1 MLNPAGGSHVSRDVV
16 CDGRRAGQRGTAVL
30 AAISI
35 FAAAL
40 AAPQVILAQEAPPA
54 PPEEASLPSGEQ
66 PDPAEPPA
74 DPPTPA
80 DPPSPSDPP
89 PPEEPIPPDEPTP
102 GEQPPAPS
110 ASPGTQTKQ
119 QPEAKAVFVAKKQG
133 GVTVTMEDF
142 LFSPATVSINVGDY
156 VTWTNSGS
164 EPHNAVA
171 DDGSFETAILEN
183 GDSETVTFD
192 DAGSFSYICSIHPEM
207 KGTVDVSEETS
218 ATASDEDSDVSEEEA
233 VLSPTAAG
241 TDTSLPSTGSDAVPL
256 AVVGALLVALG
267 MLARVRARPS

>member
-1 MLNPAGGSHVSRDVV
+1 
-16 CDGRRAGQRGTAVL
+16 
-30 AAISI
+30 
-35 FAAAL
+35 
-40 AAPQVILAQEAPPA
+40 
-54 PPEEASLPSGEQ
+54 
-66 PDPAEPPA
+66 
-74 DPPTPA
+74 
-80 DPPSPSDPP
+80 
-89 PPEEPIPPDEPTP
+89 
-102 GEQPPAPS
+102 
-110 ASPGTQTKQ
+110 
-119 QPEAKAVFVAKKQG
+119 
-133 GVTVTMEDF
+133 VTMEDF

-233 VLSPTAAG
+233 VSSPTAAG

>member
-1 MLNPAGGSHVSRDVV
+1 VV
-16 CDGRRAGQRGTAVL
+16 CDGRRAGQRGAAVL
-30 AAISI
+30 AAICI

-54 PPEEASLPSGEQ
+54 PPDVAPPSVEQ
-66 PDPAEPPA
+66 LDPAEPPA

-80 DPPSPSDPP
+80 DPSSPSEPS
-89 PPEEPIPPDEPTP
+89 PPEEPILPDEPTP

-119 QPEAKAVFVAKKQG
+119 QPQAKAVFVAKKQG

-142 LFSPATVSINVGDY
+142 LFSPATVSINVGDS

-218 ATASDEDSDVSEEEA
+218 ATESDEDSDVSEEDA
-233 VLSPTAAG
+233 VSSPTAAG
-241 TDTSLPSTGSDAVPL
+241 TDTSLPSTGSDAVRL
-256 AVVGALLVALG
+256 AVVGVLLVALG
-267 MLARVRARPS
+267 MLARVRARLS